1 MVPRLR
7 GALQVVYLSKQA
19 KEQQAKQTVYVSSD
33 MDSLEQAIDQLTQKK
48 QALEKK
54 SMEEKPSSDIVVMNG
69 EKYVL
74 KGKTMEKYIDK
85 KRSAPS
91 DGAICLDFCKYG
103 SCNNPN
109 CPNKHDRNL
118 VRLCPAFLRGSCSN
132 ESCKLNHMMNVD
144 LLPLCVFFLKGNC
157 TNESCHYR
165 HERVPDSTPV
175 CRNFNAG
182 YCKDVGKES
191 EKPVSVSVDVRSY
204 LPSFMKFGEA
214 TVGWSVCCT
223 W

>member
-19 KEQQAKQTVYVSSD
+19 KEQQARQTVYVSSD

-85 KRSAPS
+85 KRSAPN

-118 VRLCPAFLRGSCSN
+118 VRLCPAFLRVALGADV
-132 ESCKLNHMMNVD
+132 E
-144 LLPLCVFFLKGNC
+144 
-157 TNESCHYR
+157 
-165 HERVPDSTPV
+165 
-175 CRNFNAG
+175 CRGA
-182 YCKDVGKES
+182 
-191 EKPVSVSVDVRSY
+191 VRTRAAS
-204 LPSFMKFGEA
+204 
-214 TVGWSVCCT
+214 
-223 W
+223 